1 MCVRIYTRVAAYA
14 HVRKTA
20 RLDCENYVGKT
31 AIRCRCNNLSW
42 TASRVGGNYAELM
55 RSSSCASRIIYSES
69 ASLSPCIT
77 QSGFSAAAPPT
88 SASLPPGIHGIRPDK
103 INFPILPKRLRWSE
117 RSRMPENRDVT
128 IHRASNRKRGNY
140 YMILTREATI
150 VILQGMLIEANA
162 SKSSKIKKS
171 RREAIRRQ
179 IRIRCRWKSSEKV
192 INIIYW
198 CHRIFETFY
207 ITFIYCDFFDKCK
220 IDFFFSLF
228 FFELLK
234 YK

>member
-103 INFPILPKRLRWSE
+103 IKFSDFTKTFAVIWEISYARKPR
-117 RSRMPENRDVT
+117 RDNT
-128 IHRASNRKRGNY
+128 PRFESK
-140 YMILTREATI
+140 TRELLHDIDQRSHHCNIARN
-150 VILQGMLIEANA
+150 VNRSQC
-162 SKSSKIKKS
+162 IK
-171 RREAIRRQ
+171 E
-179 IRIRCRWKSSEKV
+179 
-192 INIIYW
+192 
-198 CHRIFETFY
+198 FE
-207 ITFIYCDFFDKCK
+207 D
-220 IDFFFSLF
+220 
-228 FFELLK
+228 
-234 YK
+234 